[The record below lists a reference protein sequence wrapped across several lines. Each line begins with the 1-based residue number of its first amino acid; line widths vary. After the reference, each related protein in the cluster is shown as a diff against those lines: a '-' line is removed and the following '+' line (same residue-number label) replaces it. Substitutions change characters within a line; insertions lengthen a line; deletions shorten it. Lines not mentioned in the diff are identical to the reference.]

1 MVPPTQLQGC
11 RGVVAELNHAIQQIA
26 ETPERW
32 PRYKANT
39 RRYIFSVYPFSL
51 STAWRCT
58 KSRSSQSRTR
68 SESRGTGCPGKT
80 SLRRY
85 AL

>member
-51 STAWRCT
+51 VYRLAVHEVAVAHAKRKPGYWL
-58 KSRSSQSRTR
+58 SR
-68 SESRGTGCPGKT
+68 KD
-80 SLRRY
+80 
-85 AL
+85 